1 MRNPFPTLNEGA
13 ISAWVG
19 SRSFQR
25 GRSYFKG
32 EDIFETRRQGNTLKA
47 LCQGSRPQPYRL
59 WVAGSDEGIKEAH
72 CSCPVGGGGHC
83 KHVGALLLTW
93 LHQPDVFRT
102 VEDPD
107 ANLERRSKSELIA
120 LIKQMLEVQPDLETL
135 LESALPADSR
145 SSTLVDLET
154 YRQQAAAAFRRSI
167 NDWDWG
173 GAGGIKVV
181 LGAGDNFLA
190 QSDHANAGIVYQAVA
205 QEVFEHFEM
214 MMHGDDEYVYDVV
227 NRCTQGLGNCLAAG
241 DGDAAARE
249 RALQALFDI
258 FCSDL
263 DYGGYGLGE
272 DADELMLKHADA
284 AEKSLIA
291 GWVRAAILSAT
302 GEYDGYKR
310 QAYGSLLLDLEA
322 DHLDDDAFLEIS
334 RESGLLD
341 DLVDRLLTLGR
352 LDEALAEAG
361 RARDTE
367 LLNLAKLFSA
377 HGDGHAVEPLV
388 AGRIEKNNDDGL
400 TLWLKD
406 QYEERGELDEA
417 LALAQQQLEQQP
429 SLAAYQGVRE
439 LSQRLG
445 IWYRSRSKL
454 LTKWTAAGQY
464 GLLTDIY
471 LEEGAIDLALQ
482 TARKYD
488 QTASYYAADRLLLVA
503 QAAEETRPQAAIEI
517 YLERAEELIADRGRE
532 RYQQAC
538 TYLTTVRD
546 LYRQMSQERA
556 WTGVMAE
563 LRERHERLPALQDE
577 LNQAGL

>member
-1 MRNPFPTLNEGA
+1 MRNPFPTMNEGA
-13 ISAWVG
+13 ISDWVG

-32 EDIFETRRQGNTLKA
+32 GDIFETRRQGNTLKA

-135 LESALPADSR
+135 LESTLPADSR
-145 SSTLVDLET
+145 SSTLVAPES
-154 YRQQAAAAFRRSI
+154 YRRQAADAFRRSI

-173 GAGGIKVV
+173 GAGGINVV
-181 LGAGDNFLA
+181 LGSGDNFLA
-190 QSDHANAGIVYQAVA
+190 QSDYANAGIVYQAVA

-214 MMHGDDEYVYDVV
+214 MHGDDEYIYDVM

-241 DGDAAARE
+241 DGDAPARE
-249 RALQALFDI
+249 RALQALLDI
-258 FCSDL
+258 FRSDM

-272 DADELMLKHADA
+272 DADELMLEHADA

-291 GWVRAAILSAT
+291 GWVRAALPSAT
-302 GEYDGYKR
+302 GEYGYKR
-310 QAYGSLLLDLEA
+310 RAYGSLLLDLEA
-322 DHLDDDAFLEIS
+322 DHLDDETFLEIS
-334 RESGLLD
+334 RKSGLLD

-361 RARDTE
+361 RVRDTE

-417 LALAQQQLEQQP
+417 LALAQQLLEQHP

-445 IWYRSRSKL
+445 IW
-454 LTKWTAAGQY
+454 
-464 GLLTDIY
+464 
-471 LEEGAIDLALQ
+471 
-482 TARKYD
+482 
-488 QTASYYAADRLLLVA
+488 
-503 QAAEETRPQAAIEI
+503 
-517 YLERAEELIADRGRE
+517 
-532 RYQQAC
+532 
-538 TYLTTVRD
+538 
-546 LYRQMSQERA
+546 
-556 WTGVMAE
+556 
-563 LRERHERLPALQDE
+563 
-577 LNQAGL
+577 